1 MGLFSHKKKKSET
14 SNHKT
19 VQTAQRENFNSLL
32 NFEGYKK
39 GLTASDRQLY
49 ESLRASVPVIDA
61 AVCKIIRLLGTF
73 EVKTED
79 KRCQSIADSFIKDV
93 SVGAAGNGLD
103 KFIFSYMDS
112 LLTYGE
118 AVGEIVLSRDGSR
131 VAALYNANLDDVE
144 IREGSSVLEP
154 VICVRNGCELIPVKN
169 QSLVFATLLNP
180 VAGTLR
186 GNSLLGGLSYVSS
199 ILLRIFE
206 SIKTNWER
214 VGNVRFAVTYNPS
227 DGSGFTEENAKLI
240 AEEWSKAMRSDNVCD
255 FVSIG
260 DISVKT
266 IGADNAMPECEVP
279 IRHLLEQMVAKLGI
293 PPFLLGF
300 SWSSTER
307 MSKQQADILTSEL
320 EYYRNLLNPVIKK
333 IVLAQLRL
341 NGYNCGIEVEWGDI
355 NLQDAVELSEAR
367 LNNANA
373 QQIEIGLSE
382 VTNE

>member
-1 MGLFSHKKKKSET
+1 M
-14 SNHKT
+14 
-19 VQTAQRENFNSLL
+19 
-32 NFEGYKK
+32 
-39 GLTASDRQLY
+39 
-49 ESLRASVPVIDA
+49 VPM
-61 AVCKIIRLLGTF
+61 F
-73 EVKTED
+73 
-79 KRCQSIADSFIKDV
+79 
-93 SVGAAGNGLD
+93 AGC
-103 KFIFSYMDS
+103 
-112 LLTYGE
+112 GE
-118 AVGEIVLSRDGSR
+118 AVGEMVLSRDGRR

-154 VICVRNGCELIPVKN
+154 IICVRSGCEVIPVKN

-180 VAGTLR
+180 IAGTLK

-199 ILLRIFE
+199 VLLRIFE

-279 IRHLLEQMVAKLGI
+279 IRHLLEQIVAKLGI

-320 EYYRNLLNPVIKK
+320 EYYRNLLNPVIEK
-333 IVLAQLRL
+333 IVSAQLRL
-341 NGYNCGIEVEWGDI
+341 NGYNCGVAVEWGEI

>member
-1 MGLFSHKKKKSET
+1 MGLFSHKKKKSDA

-19 VQTAQRENFNSLL
+19 VQTAQKDNFNSLL
-32 NFEGYKK
+32 SFEACKK

-49 ESLRASVPVIDA
+49 ESLRAAVPVIDA

-73 EVKTED
+73 EVKTAD
-79 KRCQSIADSFIKDV
+79 SRCQSLADSFVNDV

-118 AVGEIVLSRDGSR
+118 AVGEIVLSRDGRR

-154 VICVRNGCELIPVKN
+154 VICVRSGCELVPAKN

-180 VAGTLR
+180 AAGTLR

-199 ILLRIFE
+199 ILLRILE

-240 AEEWSKAMRSDNVCD
+240 ADEWSKAMRSENVCD

-279 IRHLLEQMVAKLGI
+279 IRHLLEQIVAKLGI

-320 EYYRNLLNPVIKK
+320 EYYRNLLNPVIEK
-333 IVLAQLRL
+333 IVSAQLRL
-341 NGYNCGIEVEWGDI
+341 NGYNCGVRVEWGDI

-382 VTNE
+382 VKNE

>member
-19 VQTAQRENFNSLL
+19 VQTAQRGNFNSLL

-199 ILLRIFE
+199 VLLRIFE

>member
-19 VQTAQRENFNSLL
+19 VQTAHRDSFNSLL
-32 NFEGYKK
+32 SFEGYKK

-73 EVKTED
+73 EVKTAD
-79 KRCQSIADSFIKDV
+79 KRCQSIADSFVNDV

-103 KFIFSYMDS
+103 KFIFAYMDS

-118 AVGEIVLSRDGSR
+118 AVGEMVLSRDGRR

-154 VICVRNGCELIPVKN
+154 IICVRSGCEVIPVKN

-180 VAGTLR
+180 VAGTLK

-199 ILLRIFE
+199 VLLRIFE

-279 IRHLLEQMVAKLGI
+279 IRHLLEQIVAKLGI

-320 EYYRNLLNPVIKK
+320 EYYRNLLNPVIEK
-333 IVLAQLRL
+333 IVSAQLRL
-341 NGYNCGIEVEWGDI
+341 NGYNCGVAVEWGEI

>member
-199 ILLRIFE
+199 VLLRIFE

>member
-14 SNHKT
+14 LNHKT
-19 VQTAQRENFNSLL
+19 VQTAQRDNFNSLL
-32 NFEGYKK
+32 NFEGYKR

-73 EVKTED
+73 EVKTAD
-79 KRCQSIADSFIKDV
+79 NRCQSIADSFVKDV

-118 AVGEIVLSRDGSR
+118 AVGEIVLSRDGRR

-154 VICVRNGCELIPVKN
+154 VVCVRNGCEVIPAKN

-199 ILLRIFE
+199 VLLRIFE

-240 AEEWSKAMRSDNVCD
+240 AEEWSKAMRSENVCD

-279 IRHLLEQMVAKLGI
+279 IRHLLEQIVAKLGI

-320 EYYRNLLNPVIKK
+320 EYYRNLLNPVIEK
-333 IVLAQLRL
+333 IVSAQLRL
-341 NGYNCGIEVEWGDI
+341 NGYNCSIEVEWGEI

-382 VTNE
+382 VKDE